1 MGQKV
6 CPVTGDRLGSM
17 GQPVAV
23 ETGVGARKPSLLGK
37 LFGKKATPG
46 VVIYV
51 CCQDCAAKVKSD
63 PGTYVVRVIA
73 EVNGWSQEGSGVSA
87 GNPTARR

>member
-6 CPVTGDRLGSM
+6 CPVSGDRLGSV

-37 LFGKKATPG
+37 LFGKKPTPG
-46 VVIYV
+46 LVVYV
-51 CCQDCAAKVKSD
+51 CCQECAAKVKSD
-63 PGTYVVRVIA
+63 PGTYVTKVIA
-73 EVNGWSQEGSGVSA
+73 EVNGWSQEPPGA
-87 GNPTARR
+87 KATDRTAQR

>member
-6 CPVTGDRLGSM
+6 CPVSGDRLGSV

-37 LFGKKATPG
+37 LFGKKPTPG
-46 VVIYV
+46 VVVYV
-51 CCQDCAAKVKSD
+51 CCQECAAKVKSD
-63 PGTYVVRVIA
+63 PGTYVTKVIA
-73 EVNGWSQEGSGVSA
+73 EVNGWSREPPGA
-87 GNPTARR
+87 NATERTAQR